1 MKGFSGVVSWLLLL
15 TMTAN
20 AQLKST
26 GIYTEQYAGVN
37 TGVKVSSGIWV
48 PLTLATAGIALEYL
62 SSDSRWWQNK
72 YGIQSRALNA
82 FSGYNSQMDDYL
94 QFAPIMLTF
103 GLNAAYGSDMAVFKQ
118 QSKRLLLA
126 ELVCLSTVNVLKW
139 KTGQLRPDGSSANS
153 FPSGHTAQAFLAAR
167 FLDKEYGENMPWIR
181 WLGYSMATT
190 TGVCRIIKNRHWA
203 SDVLLGAGI
212 GFLSVDLSY
221 LIFRKRKGKKL
232 VLLPSSTIDTYGV
245 AVSYTF

>member
-1 MKGFSGVVSWLLLL
+1 
-15 TMTAN
+15 
-20 AQLKST
+20 
-26 GIYTEQYAGVN
+26 
-37 TGVKVSSGIWV
+37 
-48 PLTLATAGIALEYL
+48 
-62 SSDSRWWQNK
+62 
-72 YGIQSRALNA
+72 
-82 FSGYNSQMDDYL
+82 
-94 QFAPIMLTF
+94 
-103 GLNAAYGSDMAVFKQ
+103 
-118 QSKRLLLA
+118 
-126 ELVCLSTVNVLKW
+126 
-139 KTGQLRPDGSSANS
+139 S

-232 VLLPSSTIDTYGV
+232 VVLPSSTIDTYGV